1 MFLQV
6 QGVVLSLVSCL
17 SLFICLEL
25 VEMQTVLTGFFNGRV
40 AIGLKRLLL
49 VAIAILTVGCTK
61 FFLPSLETNP
71 WQMIALETDAT
82 FSDVAFTT
90 DVNHGWLV
98 GSRSTLFETT
108 DAGQT
113 WEQKALDLGEQ
124 RYTFTSVSFVGDE
137 GWGVGL
143 PSVLLHTTDG
153 GQSWAKVPLS
163 SQLPGSPLM
172 VTALGKGTVEMATD
186 VGAIYRTEDSGRNW
200 TALVQAAVGV
210 VRNITRGD
218 DGRYVA
224 VSSRGNFYS
233 TWEPGEDSWQPHNR
247 DNSKRLQNMGFT
259 SGGDLWLI
267 ARGGQMQFSQPDET
281 PDVPKYESWGDPV
294 RPEIGSSWGFLD
306 VGYRT
311 SDEMWVSGGSGTLL
325 MSPDAGETWLK
336 DEPAGD
342 VPSNLYRIKFFGQ
355 EQGFI
360 LGQRGY
366 LLRYAPED
374 ATV

>member
-1 MFLQV
+1 
-6 QGVVLSLVSCL
+6 
-17 SLFICLEL
+17 
-25 VEMQTVLTGFFNGRV
+25 MQTVLTGFFNGRV
-40 AIGLKRLLL
+40 AIALKRLLL

-61 FFLPSLETNP
+61 FFLPSLGANP
-71 WQMIALETDAT
+71 WQTIALETDST

-90 DVNHGWLV
+90 DANHGWLV

-108 DAGQT
+108 DGGET

-137 GWGVGL
+137 GWVVGL

-153 GQSWAKVPLS
+153 GKSWAKVPLS

-172 VTALGKGTVEMATD
+172 VTALEQGTVEMATD

-210 VRNITRGD
+210 VRNMTRGD

-259 SGGDLWLI
+259 SDGDLWLI

-311 SDEMWVSGGSGTLL
+311 NDEMWVSGGSGTLL
-325 MSPDAGETWLK
+325 MSPDGGETWLK
-336 DEPAGD
+336 DEPASD
-342 VPSNLYRIKFFGQ
+342 VPSNLYRIKFFGK

-366 LLRYAPED
+366 LLRYVPED